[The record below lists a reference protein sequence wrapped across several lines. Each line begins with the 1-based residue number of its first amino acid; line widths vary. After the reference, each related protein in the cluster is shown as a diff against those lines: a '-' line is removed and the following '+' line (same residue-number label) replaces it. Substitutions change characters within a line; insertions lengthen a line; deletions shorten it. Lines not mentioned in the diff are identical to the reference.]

1 MAVTVGE
8 VFHEL
13 FRAYAEGDDDTFASL
28 WVVDD
33 PSVTRWGLDLSF
45 ERAAVDWD
53 DLEIHKRVEVAW
65 VNARGTITEAGRS
78 RPCRLTGVLLHNYA
92 GWRWH
97 TLNLS
102 ADA

>member
-8 VFHEL
+8 VFHDL
-13 FRAYAEGDDDTFASL
+13 FRAYADGDDDAFASL

-33 PSVTRWGLDLSF
+33 PSVTRWGLDPSAKGVSF
-45 ERAAVDWD
+45 DWD
-53 DLEIHKRVEVAW
+53 DLEIHKRAEVAW
-65 VNARGTITEAGRS
+65 VNARGRVGEAGRS
-78 RPCRLTGVLLHNYA
+78 RPCRATGVLLHNYA